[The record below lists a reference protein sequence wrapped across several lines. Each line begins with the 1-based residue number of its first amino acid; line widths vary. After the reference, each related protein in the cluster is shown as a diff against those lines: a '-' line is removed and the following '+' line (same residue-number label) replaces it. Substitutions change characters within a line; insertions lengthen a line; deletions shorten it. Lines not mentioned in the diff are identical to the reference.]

1 MNQYVSDALL
11 TWTHHIKSVCGNFET
26 DFDGTR
32 NLFIGEVQ
40 CFLLGDTEIAF
51 IKNNA
56 NKIVRKADEID
67 RVNNRFCFLI
77 LQYSGKMLLEYKNET
92 LSLNEGDIVLV
103 DPVETISMYPQGLVS
118 QISVHLS
125 REKLLKE
132 NISTEYFGKLI
143 TQNMSGFLLKNILK
157 NMSAENIKLWYA
169 TEDGNAFEDALIA
182 LIKPTI
188 NYKNINSSN
197 KLMENAERYIIEN
210 LAKPDLTPKLIAEHI
225 GVSLRHLYRLFLQEN
240 LSINKYIQLKRLE
253 KVKADLLDK
262 RNKQSSI
269 TQVALKWGFWD
280 GAHFS
285 KIFKKTYGISPVL
298 ADANIDEILPTLLQA
313 TFVHQGQ
320 VCASPERF
328 FVHHTKHNELVEK
341 LSKALS
347 SLKIGSAMDEGSMFG
362 PLSNQP
368 HFHKVKHY
376 LDMAKANNQ
385 IIAGGE
391 ALDRSG
397 YFVQPTLISFKNTDD
412 PLFSEET
419 FGPVVGVMPFETDE
433 ELIQLMN
440 QSRFGL
446 TASIWTNDLSKALRL
461 IPKIEA
467 GTLWV
472 NMHTFLDP
480 SVPFGG
486 VKASGIG
493 REFSDAFIED
503 YTELKSVMIRY

>member
-1 MNQYVSDALL
+1 MS
-11 TWTHHIKSVCGNFET
+11 
-26 DFDGTR
+26 
-32 NLFIGEVQ
+32 EVQ
-40 CFLLGDTEIAF
+40 
-51 IKNNA
+51 
-56 NKIVRKADEID
+56 
-67 RVNNRFCFLI
+67 I
-77 LQYSGKMLLEYKNET
+77 LQNVQQFMARQHGHFIDGKLVAAEHLDKVDIVNPSTEQVVAQISIGSQQDVASAVKSAKHAFQNAWAETTPYERGVKLNKLADLIEQHGEELAQLET
-92 LSLNEGDIVLV
+92 LS
-103 DPVETISMYPQGLVS
+103 T
-118 QISVHLS
+118 
-125 REKLLKE
+125 
-132 NISTEYFGKLI
+132 GKLI
-143 TQNMSGFLLKNILK
+143 NISRHLEVAQSVIFLRYFAGWATKINGQTMQPSIPSMQGEKYTAFTLRQPVGVVAGIVPWNFSLMIGVWKIGSALTTGCTIVLKPSEFASLSLLRLAELAIEAGIPAGVINVVTGKGDTGQYLIESPLVKKVSFTGSVPTGIAIGKLAMS
-157 NMSAENIKLWYA
+157 S
-169 TEDGNAFEDALIA
+169 
-182 LIKPTI
+182 
-188 NYKNINSSN
+188 
-197 KLMENAERYIIEN
+197 
-210 LAKPDLTPKLIAEHI
+210 DLTR
-225 GVSLRHLYRLFLQEN
+225 VSLELGGKN
-240 LSINKYIQLKRLE
+240 AI
-253 KVKADLLDK
+253 A
-262 RNKQSSI
+262 
-269 TQVALKWGFWD
+269 
-280 GAHFS
+280 
-285 KIFKKTYGISPVL
+285 VL

-313 TFVHQGQ
+313 TFVYQGQ

>member
-1 MNQYVSDALL
+1 MS
-11 TWTHHIKSVCGNFET
+11 
-26 DFDGTR
+26 
-32 NLFIGEVQ
+32 EV
-40 CFLLGDTEIAF
+40 
-51 IKNNA
+51 K
-56 NKIVRKADEID
+56 
-67 RVNNRFCFLI
+67 I
-77 LQYSGKMLLEYKNET
+77 LQSVQQFMARQHGHFIDGKLVAAELLDKVDIVNPSTEEVVAQISIGSQQDVDSAVKSAEHAFQNAWAETTPYERGVKLNKLADLIEQYGEELAQLET
-92 LSLNEGDIVLV
+92 LS
-103 DPVETISMYPQGLVS
+103 T
-118 QISVHLS
+118 
-125 REKLLKE
+125 
-132 NISTEYFGKLI
+132 GKLI
-143 TQNMSGFLLKNILK
+143 NISRHLEVAQSVIFLRYFAGWATKINGQTMQPSIPSMQGEKYTAFTLRQPIGVVAGIVPWNFSLMIGVWKIGSALTTGCTIVLKPSEFASLSLLRLAELAIEAGIPVGVINVVTGKGETGQYLIESLLVKKVSFTGSVPTGIAIGKLAMS
-157 NMSAENIKLWYA
+157 S
-169 TEDGNAFEDALIA
+169 
-182 LIKPTI
+182 
-188 NYKNINSSN
+188 
-197 KLMENAERYIIEN
+197 
-210 LAKPDLTPKLIAEHI
+210 DLTR
-225 GVSLRHLYRLFLQEN
+225 VSLELGGKN
-240 LSINKYIQLKRLE
+240 AI
-253 KVKADLLDK
+253 A
-262 RNKQSSI
+262 
-269 TQVALKWGFWD
+269 
-280 GAHFS
+280 
-285 KIFKKTYGISPVL
+285 VL

-328 FVHHTKHNELVEK
+328 FVHRAKYDELVEK

-347 SLKIGSAMDEGSMFG
+347 SFKIGSAMDEGSMFG

-376 LDMAKANNQ
+376 LDMAKAKNQ

-391 ALDRSG
+391 TLDQTG

-419 FGPVVGVMPFETDE
+419 FGPVVGIMPFETDE
-433 ELIQLMN
+433 ELVQLMN

-503 YTELKSVMIRY
+503 YTELKSVMMRY

>member
-1 MNQYVSDALL
+1 MS
-11 TWTHHIKSVCGNFET
+11 
-26 DFDGTR
+26 
-32 NLFIGEVQ
+32 EVQ
-40 CFLLGDTEIAF
+40 
-51 IKNNA
+51 
-56 NKIVRKADEID
+56 
-67 RVNNRFCFLI
+67 I
-77 LQYSGKMLLEYKNET
+77 LQNVQQFMARQHGHFIDGKLVAAEHLDKV
-92 LSLNEGDIVLV
+92 DIVNPSTEQV
-103 DPVETISMYPQGLVS
+103 VA
-118 QISVHLS
+118 QISIGSQQDVASAVKSAKHAFQNAWAETTPYERGVKLNKLADLIEQHGEELAQLESLS
-125 REKLLKE
+125 
-132 NISTEYFGKLI
+132 TGKLI
-143 TQNMSGFLLKNILK
+143 NISRHLEVAQSVIFLRYFAGWATKINGQTMQPSIPSMQGEKYTAFTLRQPVGVVAGIVPWNFSLMIGVWKIGSALTTGCTIVLKPSEFASLSLLRLAELAIEAGIPAGVINVVTGKGDTGQYLIESPLVKKVSFTGSVPTGIAIGKLAMS
-157 NMSAENIKLWYA
+157 S
-169 TEDGNAFEDALIA
+169 
-182 LIKPTI
+182 
-188 NYKNINSSN
+188 
-197 KLMENAERYIIEN
+197 
-210 LAKPDLTPKLIAEHI
+210 DLTR
-225 GVSLRHLYRLFLQEN
+225 VSLELGGKN
-240 LSINKYIQLKRLE
+240 AI
-253 KVKADLLDK
+253 A
-262 RNKQSSI
+262 
-269 TQVALKWGFWD
+269 
-280 GAHFS
+280 
-285 KIFKKTYGISPVL
+285 VL

-397 YFVQPTLISFKNTDD
+397 YFVQPTLISFKNTND

>member
-1 MNQYVSDALL
+1 MS
-11 TWTHHIKSVCGNFET
+11 
-26 DFDGTR
+26 
-32 NLFIGEVQ
+32 EVQ
-40 CFLLGDTEIAF
+40 
-51 IKNNA
+51 
-56 NKIVRKADEID
+56 
-67 RVNNRFCFLI
+67 I
-77 LQYSGKMLLEYKNET
+77 LQSVQQFMARQHGHFIDGKLVAAELLDKV
-92 LSLNEGDIVLV
+92 DIVNPSTEQV
-103 DPVETISMYPQGLVS
+103 VA
-118 QISVHLS
+118 QISIGSQHDVENAVKSAEHAFQNAWAETTPYERGVKLNKLADLIEQHGEELAQLESLS
-125 REKLLKE
+125 
-132 NISTEYFGKLI
+132 TGKLI
-143 TQNMSGFLLKNILK
+143 NISRHLEVAQSVIFLRYFAGWATKINGQTMQPSIPSMQGEKYTAFTLRQPIGVVAGIVPWNFSLMIGVWKIGSALTTGCSIVLKPSEFASLSLLRLAELAIEAGIPAGVINVVTGKGDTGQYLIESPLVKKVSFTGSVPTGIAIGKLAMS
-157 NMSAENIKLWYA
+157 S
-169 TEDGNAFEDALIA
+169 
-182 LIKPTI
+182 
-188 NYKNINSSN
+188 
-197 KLMENAERYIIEN
+197 
-210 LAKPDLTPKLIAEHI
+210 DLTR
-225 GVSLRHLYRLFLQEN
+225 VSLELGGKN
-240 LSINKYIQLKRLE
+240 AI
-253 KVKADLLDK
+253 A
-262 RNKQSSI
+262 
-269 TQVALKWGFWD
+269 
-280 GAHFS
+280 
-285 KIFKKTYGISPVL
+285 VL
-298 ADANIDEILPTLLQA
+298 ADANIDEILPTLMQA

-328 FVHHTKHNELVEK
+328 FVHRTKHDELVEK

-347 SLKIGSAMDEGSMFG
+347 QFKIGSAMDEGSMFG

-385 IIAGGE
+385 IITGGE
-391 ALDRSG
+391 VLDQTG

-419 FGPVVGVMPFETDE
+419 FGPVVGVMPFDTDE

-446 TASIWTNDLSKALRL
+446 TASIWSNDLSKALRL

-493 REFSDAFIED
+493 REFSDAFIDD

>member
-1 MNQYVSDALL
+1 MS
-11 TWTHHIKSVCGNFET
+11 
-26 DFDGTR
+26 
-32 NLFIGEVQ
+32 EVQ
-40 CFLLGDTEIAF
+40 
-51 IKNNA
+51 
-56 NKIVRKADEID
+56 
-67 RVNNRFCFLI
+67 I
-77 LQYSGKMLLEYKNET
+77 LQNVQQFMARQHGHFIDGKLVAAEHLDKVDIVNPSTEQVVAQISIGSQQDVASAVKSAKHAFQNGWAETTPYERGVKLNKLADLIEQHGEELAQLET
-92 LSLNEGDIVLV
+92 LS
-103 DPVETISMYPQGLVS
+103 T
-118 QISVHLS
+118 
-125 REKLLKE
+125 
-132 NISTEYFGKLI
+132 GKLI
-143 TQNMSGFLLKNILK
+143 NISRHLEVAQSVIFLRYFAGWATKINGQTMQPSIPSMQGEKYTAFTLRQPVGVVAGIVPWNFSLMIGVWKIGSALTTGCTIVLKPSEFASLSLLRLAELAIEAGIPAGVINVVTGKGDTGQYLIESPLVKKVSFTGSVPTGIAIGKLAMS
-157 NMSAENIKLWYA
+157 S
-169 TEDGNAFEDALIA
+169 
-182 LIKPTI
+182 
-188 NYKNINSSN
+188 
-197 KLMENAERYIIEN
+197 
-210 LAKPDLTPKLIAEHI
+210 DLTR
-225 GVSLRHLYRLFLQEN
+225 VSLELGGKN
-240 LSINKYIQLKRLE
+240 AI
-253 KVKADLLDK
+253 A
-262 RNKQSSI
+262 
-269 TQVALKWGFWD
+269 
-280 GAHFS
+280 
-285 KIFKKTYGISPVL
+285 VL

>member
-1 MNQYVSDALL
+1 MS
-11 TWTHHIKSVCGNFET
+11 
-26 DFDGTR
+26 
-32 NLFIGEVQ
+32 EVQ
-40 CFLLGDTEIAF
+40 
-51 IKNNA
+51 
-56 NKIVRKADEID
+56 
-67 RVNNRFCFLI
+67 I
-77 LQYSGKMLLEYKNET
+77 LQSVQQFMARQHGHFIDGKLVAAEHLDKV
-92 LSLNEGDIVLV
+92 DIVNPSTEQV
-103 DPVETISMYPQGLVS
+103 VA
-118 QISVHLS
+118 QISIGSQQDVESAVKSAEHAFQNAWAETTPYERGVKLNKLADLIEQHGEELAQLESLS
-125 REKLLKE
+125 
-132 NISTEYFGKLI
+132 TGKLI
-143 TQNMSGFLLKNILK
+143 NISRHLEVAQSVIFLRYFAGWATKINGQTMQPSIPSMQGEKYTAFTLRQPIGVVAGIVPWNFSLMIGVWKIGSALTTGCTIVLKPSEFASLSLLRLAELAIKAGIPAGVINVVTGKGDTGQYLIESPLVKKVSFTGSVPTGIAIGKLAMS
-157 NMSAENIKLWYA
+157 S
-169 TEDGNAFEDALIA
+169 
-182 LIKPTI
+182 
-188 NYKNINSSN
+188 
-197 KLMENAERYIIEN
+197 
-210 LAKPDLTPKLIAEHI
+210 DLTR
-225 GVSLRHLYRLFLQEN
+225 VSLELGGKN
-240 LSINKYIQLKRLE
+240 AI
-253 KVKADLLDK
+253 A
-262 RNKQSSI
+262 
-269 TQVALKWGFWD
+269 
-280 GAHFS
+280 
-285 KIFKKTYGISPVL
+285 VL

-397 YFVQPTLISFKNTDD
+397 YFVQPTLISFKNTND

>member
-1 MNQYVSDALL
+1 MS
-11 TWTHHIKSVCGNFET
+11 
-26 DFDGTR
+26 
-32 NLFIGEVQ
+32 EVQ
-40 CFLLGDTEIAF
+40 
-51 IKNNA
+51 
-56 NKIVRKADEID
+56 
-67 RVNNRFCFLI
+67 I
-77 LQYSGKMLLEYKNET
+77 LQNVQQFMARQHGHFIDGKLVAAEHLDKVDIVNPSTEQVVAQISIGSQQDVASAVKSAKHAFQNAWAETTPYERVVKLNKLADLIEQHGEELAQLET
-92 LSLNEGDIVLV
+92 LS
-103 DPVETISMYPQGLVS
+103 T
-118 QISVHLS
+118 
-125 REKLLKE
+125 
-132 NISTEYFGKLI
+132 GKLI
-143 TQNMSGFLLKNILK
+143 NISRHLEVAQSVIFLRYFAGWATKINGQTMQPSIPSMQGEKYTAFTLRQPVGVVAGIVPWNFSLMIGVWKIGSALTTGCTIVLKPSEFASLSLLRLAELAIEAGIPAGVINVVTGKGDTGQYLIESPLVKKVSFTGSVPTGIAIGKLAMS
-157 NMSAENIKLWYA
+157 S
-169 TEDGNAFEDALIA
+169 
-182 LIKPTI
+182 
-188 NYKNINSSN
+188 
-197 KLMENAERYIIEN
+197 
-210 LAKPDLTPKLIAEHI
+210 DLTR
-225 GVSLRHLYRLFLQEN
+225 VSLELGGKN
-240 LSINKYIQLKRLE
+240 AI
-253 KVKADLLDK
+253 A
-262 RNKQSSI
+262 
-269 TQVALKWGFWD
+269 
-280 GAHFS
+280 
-285 KIFKKTYGISPVL
+285 VL

>member
-1 MNQYVSDALL
+1 MS
-11 TWTHHIKSVCGNFET
+11 
-26 DFDGTR
+26 
-32 NLFIGEVQ
+32 EVQ
-40 CFLLGDTEIAF
+40 
-51 IKNNA
+51 
-56 NKIVRKADEID
+56 
-67 RVNNRFCFLI
+67 I
-77 LQYSGKMLLEYKNET
+77 LQSVQQFMVRQHGHFIDGKLVAAEHLDKV
-92 LSLNEGDIVLV
+92 DIVNPSTEQV
-103 DPVETISMYPQGLVS
+103 VA
-118 QISVHLS
+118 QISIGSQQDVASAVKSAEHAFQNAWAETTPYERGVKLNKLADLIEQHGEELAQLESLS
-125 REKLLKE
+125 
-132 NISTEYFGKLI
+132 TGKLI
-143 TQNMSGFLLKNILK
+143 NISRHLEVAQSVIFLRYFAGWATKINGQTMQPSIPSMQGEKYTAFTLRQPIGVVAGIVPWNFSLMIGVWKIGSALTTGCTIVLKPSEFASLSLLRLAELAIEAGIPAGVINVVTGKGDTGQYLIESPLVKKVSFTGSVPTGIAIGKLAMS
-157 NMSAENIKLWYA
+157 S
-169 TEDGNAFEDALIA
+169 
-182 LIKPTI
+182 
-188 NYKNINSSN
+188 
-197 KLMENAERYIIEN
+197 
-210 LAKPDLTPKLIAEHI
+210 DLTR
-225 GVSLRHLYRLFLQEN
+225 VSLELGGKN
-240 LSINKYIQLKRLE
+240 AI
-253 KVKADLLDK
+253 A
-262 RNKQSSI
+262 
-269 TQVALKWGFWD
+269 
-280 GAHFS
+280 
-285 KIFKKTYGISPVL
+285 VL

-397 YFVQPTLISFKNTDD
+397 YFVQPTLISFKNKDD

-419 FGPVVGVMPFETDE
+419 FGPVVGIMPFETDE

>member
-1 MNQYVSDALL
+1 MSEVQVLASVQQFMTRQHGHFING
-11 TWTHHIKSVCGNFET
+11 KSVAAE
-26 DFDGTR
+26 
-32 NLFIGEVQ
+32 
-40 CFLLGDTEIAF
+40 LLD
-51 IKNNA
+51 K
-56 NKIVRKADEID
+56 V
-67 RVNNRFCFLI
+67 
-77 LQYSGKMLLEYKNET
+77 
-92 LSLNEGDIVLV
+92 DIVNPSTEQV
-103 DPVETISMYPQGLVS
+103 VA
-118 QISVHLS
+118 QISIGSEHDVENAVKSAEHAFQNAWAETTPYQRGVQLNKLADLIGQYGEELAQLESLS
-125 REKLLKE
+125 
-132 NISTEYFGKLI
+132 TGKLI
-143 TQNMSGFLLKNILK
+143 NISRHLEVAQSVIFLRYFAGWATKINGQTMQPSIPSMQGEQYTAFTLRQPIGVVAGIVPWNFSLMIGVWKIGSALTTGCTIVLKPSEFASLSLLRLAELAIEAGIPAGVINVVTGKGDTGQYLIESPLVKKVSFTGSVPTGIAIGKLAMS
-157 NMSAENIKLWYA
+157 S
-169 TEDGNAFEDALIA
+169 
-182 LIKPTI
+182 
-188 NYKNINSSN
+188 
-197 KLMENAERYIIEN
+197 
-210 LAKPDLTPKLIAEHI
+210 DLTR
-225 GVSLRHLYRLFLQEN
+225 VSLELGGKN
-240 LSINKYIQLKRLE
+240 AIAI
-253 KVKADLLDK
+253 
-262 RNKQSSI
+262 
-269 TQVALKWGFWD
+269 
-280 GAHFS
+280 
-285 KIFKKTYGISPVL
+285 L

-328 FVHHTKHNELVEK
+328 FVHHTKHDELVEK

-347 SLKIGSAMDEGSMFG
+347 SFKIGPAMDEGSMFG

-376 LDMAKANNQ
+376 LDMAKANKQ

-391 ALDRSG
+391 VLDQTG

-419 FGPVVGVMPFETDE
+419 FGPVVGVMSFDTDE
-433 ELIQLMN
+433 QLIQLMN

>member
-1 MNQYVSDALL
+1 MS
-11 TWTHHIKSVCGNFET
+11 
-26 DFDGTR
+26 
-32 NLFIGEVQ
+32 EVQ
-40 CFLLGDTEIAF
+40 
-51 IKNNA
+51 
-56 NKIVRKADEID
+56 
-67 RVNNRFCFLI
+67 I
-77 LQYSGKMLLEYKNET
+77 LQNVQQFMARQHGHFIDGKLVAAELLDKVDIVNPSTEQVVAQISIGSQQDVESAVKSAEHAFQNAWAETTPYERGVKLNKLADLIEQHAEELAQLET
-92 LSLNEGDIVLV
+92 LS
-103 DPVETISMYPQGLVS
+103 T
-118 QISVHLS
+118 
-125 REKLLKE
+125 
-132 NISTEYFGKLI
+132 GKLI
-143 TQNMSGFLLKNILK
+143 NISRHLEVAQSVIFLRYFAGWATKINGQTMQPSIPSMQGEKYTAFTLRQPVGVVAGIVPWNFSLMIGVWKIGSALTTGCTIVLKPSEFASLSLLRLAELAIEAGIPAGVINVVTGKGDTGQYLIESPLVKKVSFTGSVPTGIAIGKLAMS
-157 NMSAENIKLWYA
+157 S
-169 TEDGNAFEDALIA
+169 
-182 LIKPTI
+182 
-188 NYKNINSSN
+188 
-197 KLMENAERYIIEN
+197 
-210 LAKPDLTPKLIAEHI
+210 DLTRMSLELGGKNAIA
-225 GVSLRHLYRLFLQEN
+225 
-240 LSINKYIQLKRLE
+240 
-253 KVKADLLDK
+253 
-262 RNKQSSI
+262 
-269 TQVALKWGFWD
+269 
-280 GAHFS
+280 
-285 KIFKKTYGISPVL
+285 VL

-412 PLFSEET
+412 PLFLEET

>member
-1 MNQYVSDALL
+1 MS
-11 TWTHHIKSVCGNFET
+11 
-26 DFDGTR
+26 
-32 NLFIGEVQ
+32 EVQ
-40 CFLLGDTEIAF
+40 ILESVQQFMARQHGHFIDGKLVAAELLD
-51 IKNNA
+51 K
-56 NKIVRKADEID
+56 V
-67 RVNNRFCFLI
+67 
-77 LQYSGKMLLEYKNET
+77 
-92 LSLNEGDIVLV
+92 DIVNPSTEQV
-103 DPVETISMYPQGLVS
+103 VA
-118 QISVHLS
+118 QISVGSQHDVENAVKSAEYAFQNAWAETTPYERGVKLNKLADLIEQYGEELAQLESLS
-125 REKLLKE
+125 
-132 NISTEYFGKLI
+132 TGKLI
-143 TQNMSGFLLKNILK
+143 NISRHLEVAQSVIFLRYFAGWATKINGQTMQPSIPSMQGEKYTAFTLRQPIGVVAGIVPWNFSLMIGVWKIGSALTTGCTIVLKPSEFASLSLLRLAELAIEAGIPAGVINVVTGKADTGQYLIESPLVKKVSFTGSVPTGIEIGKLAMS
-157 NMSAENIKLWYA
+157 S
-169 TEDGNAFEDALIA
+169 
-182 LIKPTI
+182 
-188 NYKNINSSN
+188 
-197 KLMENAERYIIEN
+197 
-210 LAKPDLTPKLIAEHI
+210 DLTR
-225 GVSLRHLYRLFLQEN
+225 VSLELGGKN
-240 LSINKYIQLKRLE
+240 AI
-253 KVKADLLDK
+253 A
-262 RNKQSSI
+262 
-269 TQVALKWGFWD
+269 
-280 GAHFS
+280 
-285 KIFKKTYGISPVL
+285 VL

-328 FVHHTKHNELVEK
+328 FVHRTKYDELVEK

-347 SLKIGSAMDEGSMFG
+347 DFKIGSAMDEGSMFG

-376 LDMAKANNQ
+376 LDMAKAKNQ

-391 ALDRSG
+391 TLDQTG

-419 FGPVVGVMPFETDE
+419 FGPVVGIMPFETDE

>member
-1 MNQYVSDALL
+1 MS
-11 TWTHHIKSVCGNFET
+11 
-26 DFDGTR
+26 
-32 NLFIGEVQ
+32 EVQ
-40 CFLLGDTEIAF
+40 ILESVQQFMARQHGHFINGKLVAAELLDKVDIVNPSTEQVVAQISVGSQQDVENAVKSAEHAF
-51 IKNNA
+51 QNA
-56 NKIVRKADEID
+56 WAETTPYERGVKLNKLAD
-67 RVNNRFCFLI
+67 LI
-77 LQYSGKMLLEYKNET
+77 EQHGEELAQLET
-92 LSLNEGDIVLV
+92 LS
-103 DPVETISMYPQGLVS
+103 T
-118 QISVHLS
+118 
-125 REKLLKE
+125 
-132 NISTEYFGKLI
+132 GKLI
-143 TQNMSGFLLKNILK
+143 NISRHLEVAQSVIFLRYFAGWATKINGQTMQPSIPSMQGEKYTAFTLRQPIGVVAGIVPWNFSLMIGVWKIGSALTTGCTIVLKPSEFASLSLLRLAELAIEAGIPAGVINVVTGKGDTGQYLIESPLVKKVSFTGSVPTGIAIGKLAMS
-157 NMSAENIKLWYA
+157 S
-169 TEDGNAFEDALIA
+169 
-182 LIKPTI
+182 
-188 NYKNINSSN
+188 
-197 KLMENAERYIIEN
+197 
-210 LAKPDLTPKLIAEHI
+210 DLTR
-225 GVSLRHLYRLFLQEN
+225 VSLELGGKN
-240 LSINKYIQLKRLE
+240 AI
-253 KVKADLLDK
+253 A
-262 RNKQSSI
+262 
-269 TQVALKWGFWD
+269 
-280 GAHFS
+280 
-285 KIFKKTYGISPVL
+285 VL

-328 FVHHTKHNELVEK
+328 FVHHTKYDELVEK

-347 SLKIGSAMDEGSMFG
+347 QFKIGSAMDEGSMFG

-391 ALDRSG
+391 ALDQTG
-397 YFVQPTLISFKNTDD
+397 YFVQPTLIFFKNTDD

-419 FGPVVGVMPFETDE
+419 FGPVVGLMPFDTDE
-433 ELIQLMN
+433 ELVQLMN

>member
-1 MNQYVSDALL
+1 MS
-11 TWTHHIKSVCGNFET
+11 
-26 DFDGTR
+26 
-32 NLFIGEVQ
+32 EV
-40 CFLLGDTEIAF
+40 
-51 IKNNA
+51 K
-56 NKIVRKADEID
+56 
-67 RVNNRFCFLI
+67 I
-77 LQYSGKMLLEYKNET
+77 LQSVQQFMARQHGHFIDGKLVAAELLDKVDIVNPSTEEVVAQISIGSQQDVDSAVKSAEHAFQNAWAETTPYERGVKLNKLADLIEQYGEELAQLET
-92 LSLNEGDIVLV
+92 LS
-103 DPVETISMYPQGLVS
+103 T
-118 QISVHLS
+118 
-125 REKLLKE
+125 
-132 NISTEYFGKLI
+132 GKLI
-143 TQNMSGFLLKNILK
+143 NISRHLEVAQSVIFLRYFAGWATKINGQTMQPSIPSMQGEKYTAFTLRQPIGVVAGIVPWNFSLMIGVWKIGSALTTGCTIVLKPSEFASLSLLRLAELAIEAGIPVGVINVVTGKGETGQYLIESPLVKKVSFTGSVPTGIAIGKLAMS
-157 NMSAENIKLWYA
+157 S
-169 TEDGNAFEDALIA
+169 
-182 LIKPTI
+182 
-188 NYKNINSSN
+188 
-197 KLMENAERYIIEN
+197 
-210 LAKPDLTPKLIAEHI
+210 DLTR
-225 GVSLRHLYRLFLQEN
+225 VSLELGGKN
-240 LSINKYIQLKRLE
+240 AI
-253 KVKADLLDK
+253 A
-262 RNKQSSI
+262 
-269 TQVALKWGFWD
+269 
-280 GAHFS
+280 
-285 KIFKKTYGISPVL
+285 VL

-328 FVHHTKHNELVEK
+328 FVHRAKYDELVEK

-347 SLKIGSAMDEGSMFG
+347 SFKIGSAMDEGSMFG

-376 LDMAKANNQ
+376 LDMAKAKNQ

-391 ALDRSG
+391 TLDQTG

-419 FGPVVGVMPFETDE
+419 FGPVVGIMPFETDE
-433 ELIQLMN
+433 ELVQLMN

>member
-1 MNQYVSDALL
+1 MS
-11 TWTHHIKSVCGNFET
+11 
-26 DFDGTR
+26 
-32 NLFIGEVQ
+32 EVQ
-40 CFLLGDTEIAF
+40 
-51 IKNNA
+51 
-56 NKIVRKADEID
+56 
-67 RVNNRFCFLI
+67 I
-77 LQYSGKMLLEYKNET
+77 LQSVQQFMARQHGHFIDGKLVVAELLDKVDIVNPSTEQVVAQISIGSQHDVESAVKSAEHAFQNAWAETTPYERGVKLNKLADLIEQHGEELAQLET
-92 LSLNEGDIVLV
+92 LS
-103 DPVETISMYPQGLVS
+103 T
-118 QISVHLS
+118 
-125 REKLLKE
+125 
-132 NISTEYFGKLI
+132 GKLI
-143 TQNMSGFLLKNILK
+143 NISRHLEVAQSVIFLRYFAGWATKINGQTMQPSIPSMQGEKYTAFTLRQPVGVVAGIVPWNFSLMIGVWKIGSALTTGCTIVLKPSEFASLSLLRLAELAIEAGIPAGVINVVTGKGDTGQYLIESPLVKKVSFTGSVPTGIAIGKLAMS
-157 NMSAENIKLWYA
+157 S
-169 TEDGNAFEDALIA
+169 
-182 LIKPTI
+182 
-188 NYKNINSSN
+188 
-197 KLMENAERYIIEN
+197 
-210 LAKPDLTPKLIAEHI
+210 DLTR
-225 GVSLRHLYRLFLQEN
+225 VSLELGGKN
-240 LSINKYIQLKRLE
+240 AI
-253 KVKADLLDK
+253 A
-262 RNKQSSI
+262 
-269 TQVALKWGFWD
+269 
-280 GAHFS
+280 
-285 KIFKKTYGISPVL
+285 VL

-328 FVHHTKHNELVEK
+328 FVHRTKYNELVEK

-461 IPKIEA
+461 IPMIEA

>member
-1 MNQYVSDALL
+1 MS
-11 TWTHHIKSVCGNFET
+11 
-26 DFDGTR
+26 
-32 NLFIGEVQ
+32 EVQ
-40 CFLLGDTEIAF
+40 
-51 IKNNA
+51 
-56 NKIVRKADEID
+56 
-67 RVNNRFCFLI
+67 I
-77 LQYSGKMLLEYKNET
+77 LQNVQQFMARQHGHFIDGKLVAAEHLDKVDIVNPSTEQVVAQISIGSQQDVASAVKSAKHAFQNAWAETTPYERGVKLNKLADLIEQHGEELAQLET
-92 LSLNEGDIVLV
+92 LS
-103 DPVETISMYPQGLVS
+103 T
-118 QISVHLS
+118 
-125 REKLLKE
+125 
-132 NISTEYFGKLI
+132 GKLI
-143 TQNMSGFLLKNILK
+143 NISRHLEVAQSVIFLRYFAGWATKINGQTMQPSIPSMQGEKYTAFTLRQPVGVVAGIVPWNFSLMIGVWKIGSALTTGCTIVLKPSEFASLSLLRLAELAIEAGIPAGVINVVTGKGDTGQYLIESPLVKKVSFTGSVPTDIAIGKLAMS
-157 NMSAENIKLWYA
+157 S
-169 TEDGNAFEDALIA
+169 
-182 LIKPTI
+182 
-188 NYKNINSSN
+188 
-197 KLMENAERYIIEN
+197 
-210 LAKPDLTPKLIAEHI
+210 DLTR
-225 GVSLRHLYRLFLQEN
+225 VSLELGGKN
-240 LSINKYIQLKRLE
+240 AI
-253 KVKADLLDK
+253 A
-262 RNKQSSI
+262 
-269 TQVALKWGFWD
+269 
-280 GAHFS
+280 
-285 KIFKKTYGISPVL
+285 VL